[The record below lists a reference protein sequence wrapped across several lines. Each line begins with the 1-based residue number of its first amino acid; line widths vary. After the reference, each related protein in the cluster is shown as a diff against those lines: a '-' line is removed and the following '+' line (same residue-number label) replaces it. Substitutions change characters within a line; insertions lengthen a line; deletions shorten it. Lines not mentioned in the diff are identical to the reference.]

1 MRCISMY
8 SVDSTPDS
16 IAIFNGLESQDDV
29 EIFGE

>member
-1 MRCISMY
+1 MRCIPY

-29 EIFGE
+29 KIFGE